1 LDIGREILAL
11 LLIPVFCRINSHVSV
26 GYSGA
31 TAMDFTLPML
41 GKFHGADIIPTAIAS
56 GFIMSLL
63 VPILIPLFM
72 GL

>member
-1 LDIGREILAL
+1 
-11 LLIPVFCRINSHVSV
+11 
-26 GYSGA
+26 
-31 TAMDFTLPML
+31 MDFTLPML

>member
-1 LDIGREILAL
+1 MGREIGAL
-11 LLIPVFCRINSHVSV
+11 LLIPIFCRINEHVSV

-41 GKFHGADIIPTAIAS
+41 SKFHGADIIPTAIAS
-56 GFIMSLL
+56 GFILSLC
-63 VPILIPLFM
+63 VPIFIPLFM